1 MIIYDL
7 VCDAQHQFEGWFK
20 NADEYATQLSG
31 GLLSCPICSSA
42 QVHKVLSVSHVNT
55 APGTQPT
62 DMELTAEA
70 RPQELLKKLHE
81 YIEQSFDNVGTQFA
95 EEARKIHYGE
105 TEERNI
111 YGQATGIEIK
121 ELRAEGINAVPLP
134 AKPTDESKL
143 N

>member
-7 VCDAQHQFEGWFK
+7 VCDTQHRFEGWFK
-20 NADEYATQLSG
+20 NTGEYATQLSG
-31 GLLSCPICSSA
+31 GLLSCPICGSTR
-42 QVHKVLSVSHVNT
+42 VHKVLSVSHVNT
-55 APGTQPT
+55 GVEVHLAETG
-62 DMELTAEA
+62 LTVEA

-81 YIEQSFDNVGTQFA
+81 YIEQRFDNVGAQFA

-111 YGQATGIEIK
+111 YGQATGVEIR
-121 ELRAEGINAVPLP
+121 ELREEGINAVPLP
-134 AKPTDESKL
+134 EKTGDKSKL

>member
-7 VCDAQHQFEGWFK
+7 VCDAQHRFEGWFK
-20 NADEYATQLSG
+20 NADEYTVQLAD
-31 GLLSCPICSSA
+31 GLLSCPTCSSA

-55 APGTQPT
+55 APDTQPT
-62 DMELTAEA
+62 DAELTAEA
-70 RPQELLKKLHE
+70 KPQELLKKLHE

-105 TEERNI
+105 TKKRSI

-121 ELRAEGINAVPLP
+121 ELREEGINAVPLP
-134 AKPTDESKL
+134 AKTRDKSKL

>member
-7 VCDAQHQFEGWFK
+7 VCDTQHRFEGWFK
-20 NADEYATQLSG
+20 NTGEYAAQLSG
-31 GLLSCPICSSA
+31 GLLSCPVCGST

-55 APGTQPT
+55 AMGVHPGEA
-62 DMELTAEA
+62 ELTAGA
-70 RPQELLKKLHE
+70 KPQELLKKVHE
-81 YIEQSFDNVGTQFA
+81 YIEQRFDNVGTQFA

-111 YGQATGIEIK
+111 YGQATGTEIK
-121 ELRAEGINAVPLP
+121 ELREEGINAVPLP
-134 AKPTDESKL
+134 EKPGDKSKL